1 MKRFLGF
8 CVFFFVLV
16 GMLSVSAAQNVV
28 SLHKGYT
35 LLTKASEGYPDEAEN
50 LTNGRYGTPTAMGED
65 SFYYRDEE
73 YVGFRTK
80 DGEDIA
86 ILLDLGEVYKEL
98 WTFEVGYLREEEA
111 GIQAPASI
119 AFYISDTEE
128 GEYALLGVLSP
139 AAEGK
144 ASVASLEAAEAKS
157 GRYVKIVITPRE
169 NAAWTFLDEITVLQ
183 GRNPLADPFEESSVE
198 QERSSLPP
206 DSETA
211 VPDTGD
217 GDITLFVMLCGVS
230 AIGTA
235 ALIGRK
241 RFV

>member
-65 SFYYRDEE
+65 SYYYRDQE

-86 ILLDLGEVYKEL
+86 ILLDLGDVYKEL

-111 GIQAPASI
+111 GIGAPASI

-139 AAEGK
+139 AAAGK
-144 ASVASLEAAEAKS
+144 ASVASLETAEAKS
-157 GRYVKIVITPRE
+157 GRYVKIVITPGE
-169 NAAWTFLDEITVLQ
+169 HAAWTFLDEISVLQ
-183 GRNPLADPFEESSVE
+183 GRNP
-198 QERSSLPP
+198 
-206 DSETA
+206 
-211 VPDTGD
+211 
-217 GDITLFVMLCGVS
+217 
-230 AIGTA
+230 
-235 ALIGRK
+235 
-241 RFV
+241 